1 MTGQFTEVRGDG
13 GVRSRGEEEA
23 AETKGIIGISR
34 K

>member
-1 MTGQFTEVRGDG
+1 MTGQFSEVRGDG

-23 AETKGIIGISR
+23 VETEGIMGISR